1 MHAPQVLKETSIY
14 MKRMVGL
21 LVLALWTPT
30 LVHTAAAPEDYPMTP
45 EFVAEGVYALITPAR
60 DFPNAENLGWNAN
73 MAFVVTDEGVL
84 VVDTGS
90 SETMGVALRNAIATV
105 TEQPV
110 RWIVN
115 THSHGDHWLGNHAFV
130 DLQPGIFAAPAAA
143 ALMEAQA
150 EGWIR
155 NFNEMT
161 EGATGETVPLFPNT
175 PVFAATDLDLGG
187 TRVVLLPSGDS
198 HSPGD
203 IAVWLPESGTLI
215 AGDVVYT
222 DRAPSVWNGN
232 VLRWISFL
240 DELILLEPRVVI
252 PGHGRIEGAETLPR
266 LRNYL
271 TTLWAAVEE
280 GVLEG
285 LPDFLT
291 VDLVRQRMADIVA
304 DYPGFE
310 DKVNRSVTHVYPD
323 VEQTAF

>member
-1 MHAPQVLKETSIY
+1 VQPEKAITMSRSLVVL
-14 MKRMVGL
+14 
-21 LVLALWTPT
+21 LWILWVPA
-30 LVHTAAAPEDYPMTP
+30 VAQTAAAPEDYPMTP
-45 EFVAEGVYALITPAR
+45 EAVAEGVYALITPAR

-73 MAFVVTDEGVL
+73 MAFVVTDDGVL

-90 SETMGVALRNAIATV
+90 SETMGVAMRNAIAAV

-115 THSHGDHWLGNHAFV
+115 THSHGDHWLGNHAFA
-130 DLQPGIFAAPAAA
+130 DLQPGIFASPVAA

-155 NFNEMT
+155 NFDEMT
-161 EGATGETVPLFPNT
+161 EGRTGASRTLFPNT
-175 PVFAATDLDLGG
+175 PVLDVTELDLGG

-203 IAVWLPESGTLI
+203 IAVWLPESRTLI

-222 DRAPSVWNGN
+222 DRAPSVWNGD
-232 VLRWISFL
+232 VRQWISFL
-240 DELILLEPRVVI
+240 DELIRLEPRVVI

-271 TTLWAAVEE
+271 STLWAAVEE

-291 VDLVRQRMADIVA
+291 VDLVRERMADIVV